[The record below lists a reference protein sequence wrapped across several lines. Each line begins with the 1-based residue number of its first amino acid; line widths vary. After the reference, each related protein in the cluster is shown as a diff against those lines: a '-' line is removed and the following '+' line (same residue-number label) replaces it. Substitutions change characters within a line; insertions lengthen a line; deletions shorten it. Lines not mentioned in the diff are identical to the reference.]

1 MKKLLIILVLSPLLA
16 LAQQWAMTG
25 CPPASIAIPP
35 VTATDTVPSPFVFV
49 DETTASLN
57 VAYTS
62 NTVTINGLTGT
73 ATIRVSGGMIS
84 KNGGAFSSAQT
95 TITNGNTVTVTA
107 MSPAIN
113 SASRNVTVTI
123 GGVNDT
129 YSVTT
134 LSRSYVK
141 DLIGALNSRS
151 WFADESYTNSGL
163 TTPVTHGGEAR
174 YVREHSTGVNGNKMS
189 FLATTPTDP
198 IPSLP
203 SSAMTSTFFVAG
215 VGEATY
221 LPYDTADGGFLKAY
235 NGFNKVLESLHSDV
249 GGKLE
254 FTCVFRDKPTEE
266 LEFYWSGFQAFRLR
280 DMYGNVVKTGWAG
293 YNEYDLATNV
303 AIPKLGEITIMHMV
317 ADMDAKTLTIYK
329 TDSDGEIVQQG
340 VTTSLGVGT
349 YYLRNQYLFSNGHP
363 RNLDWFALTINY
375 GELTAPNRA
384 LQVSYFSKIYRIKQM
399 PRGAHCIP
407 TMTTT
412 GTGATRTYHVNLNYN
427 DGGTGLPIDA
437 AATVIRWSYADGK
450 NTNTGNKLDKQ
461 SLIRTTNATVLTF
474 VRNDYPTEFP
484 APHNNSNVL
493 IIDAACKN
501 TANQGHYVFP
511 SAPIYDSA
519 D

>member
-1 MKKLLIILVLSPLLA
+1 MKKLLIPFLFLA
-16 LAQQWAMTG
+16 FAASAQMSIMSGCTYPSRNTG
-25 CPPASIAIPP
+25 ETPAIDTIPSIFA
-35 VTATDTVPSPFVFV
+35 FV
-49 DETTASLN
+49 DVPIASLN
-57 VAYTS
+57 IQYTS
-62 NTVTINGLTGT
+62 NVVTIGGLTGT
-73 ATIRVSGGMIS
+73 TTIRTTGGPYS
-84 KNGGAFSSAQT
+84 KNGGAYTSAQGT
-95 TITNGNTVTVTA
+95 VVNGDQISVRTVSTA
-107 MSPAIN
+107 T
-113 SASRNVTVTI
+113 SATSRNIVLTI
-123 GGVNDT
+123 GGISDT
-129 YSVTT
+129 YTVTT
-134 LSRSYVK
+134 PARTTVK
-141 DLIGALNSRS
+141 DQISALVSRS

-163 TTPVTHGGEAR
+163 TTPVTHSGEAR
-174 YVREHSTGVNGNKMS
+174 YVREHSTGLNANKLS

-198 IPSLP
+198 IPSSP

-221 LPYDTADGGFLKAY
+221 LPFDTADGGFLKAY
-235 NGFNKVLESLHSDV
+235 NGFNKVLECLHSDV
-249 GGKLE
+249 GGKIE

-266 LEFYWSGFQAFRLR
+266 LEFYWSGFQAGF
-280 DMYGNVVKTGWAG
+280 
-293 YNEYDLATNV
+293 NEYDLATNV
-303 AIPKLGEITIMHMV
+303 AVPKNGEITVMHMM

-340 VTTSLGVGT
+340 VTTSLGTGI

-375 GELTAPNRA
+375 GELTVPNRA
-384 LQVSYFSKIYRIKQM
+384 LQVSYFSQIYRIKQL
-399 PRGAHCIP
+399 PRGPYCIP

-412 GTGATRTYHVNLNYN
+412 GTGATRTYHVSLNYN

-461 SLIRTTNATVLTF
+461 SLIRTTNGSVLTF
-474 VRNDYPTEFP
+474 IRNDYPIEFP

-493 IIDAACKN
+493 IIDAWCKDQSGN
-501 TANQGHYVFP
+501 GHYVFP